1 LDKDIRFETDVEW
14 DGKCITVWALSAGR
28 RVKCVIPR
36 ATIHAIPLFDDAI
49 TREIDRD
56 RGEIV
61 DRLRMILAA
70 KVAGA
75 ESDMVELHPHDL
87 NASS

>member
-1 LDKDIRFETDVEW
+1 MDEGIRFENDVKW

-28 RVKCVIPR
+28 RIKCVIPR
-36 ATIHAIPLFDDAI
+36 ATVHAIPLFGDAI
-49 TREIDRD
+49 SREIDRD

-75 ESDMVELHPHDL
+75 ESDTVELHPRDL
-87 NASS
+87 SPTP